1 MHDETNALAD
11 AGEPF
16 PPVETAGTTATNAV
30 PTSQRSSRTS
40 AIRVAG
46 LLGTALVVLVGSA
59 VVLGASPSAPGAG
72 AGGATAS
79 ADPSAKAG
87 TRNDDGSGGRG
98 RLSPF
103 RIFAGGRGDGPAGG
117 GEGLGG
123 IRGGAFGRITVKSIS
138 GSSVALATDDGWTRT
153 ITVTSDVKI
162 TKGGEAAALADLE
175 VGDVIRLGQK
185 HNDDGSWTVTGIAIV
200 LPRAAGIVTA
210 VSADTITITVRGG
223 TSQTIH
229 TTSATKYHRDRDD
242 GTRAD
247 VKVGSIIGAVGD
259 RAKDGTFT
267 ATSIFVALPRV
278 AGVVDTV
285 GTDSI
290 TIKRGNGTTVTIH
303 VDSGTT
309 FAVDGSQ
316 TATLKDIKAG
326 MRIVAR
332 GLQRADGSL
341 DADAVRAGQPGK
353 KAPKNETP
361 KAAPG
366 SSNSSGGNG

>member
-1 MHDETNALAD
+1 MHDETNPLAD

-30 PTSQRSSRTS
+30 PTGRRSSRTS
-40 AIRVAG
+40 AIRVGG

-59 VVLGASPSAPGAG
+59 VVLGASPSGPGAG

-87 TRNDDGSGGRG
+87 TPDDDGNGGRG
-98 RLSPF
+98 GLSPF
-103 RIFAGGRGDGPAGG
+103 RIFGGGRGDGPAGG
-117 GEGLGG
+117 AAG

-200 LPRAAGIVTA
+200 LPRTAGIVTA
-210 VSADTITITVRGG
+210 VAADTITITIRGG

-229 TTSATKYHRDRDD
+229 TTSATKYHRDQAD

-259 RAKDGTFT
+259 RAANGTFT
-267 ATSIFVALPRV
+267 ATSVFVALPRV
-278 AGVVDTV
+278 AGVVDKV

-303 VDSGTT
+303 VSSGTT
-309 FAVDGSQ
+309 FAVDGSR
-316 TATLKDIKAG
+316 TATLKDVKAG
-326 MRIVAR
+326 MRIVVR

-341 DADAVRAGQPGK
+341 DADAVRARQPGK
-353 KAPKNETP
+353 NAPKNDTP

-366 SSNSSGGNG
+366 SSAPSGGNG

>member
-1 MHDETNALAD
+1 MHDENT
-11 AGEPF
+11 F
-16 PPVETAGTTATNAV
+16 PVEASESSAPVETADTTVTNTV
-30 PTSQRSSRTS
+30 SGGRRSGRTS
-40 AIRVAG
+40 AIRAGG

-79 ADPSAKAG
+79 ADPSAKTG
-87 TRNDDGSGGRG
+87 KPDGGQGNGRG
-98 RLSPF
+98 LGPF
-103 RIFAGGRGDGPAGG
+103 RMFVAGRGNGPAGG
-117 GEGLGG
+117 PQGLGG
-123 IRGGAFGRITVKSIS
+123 VRGGAFGHITVKSIS
-138 GSSVALATDDGWTRT
+138 GSSVSLATDDGWTRT
-153 ITVTSDVKI
+153 ISVTADVKI
-162 TKGGEAAALADLE
+162 TKGGETAALSDLK

-200 LPRAAGIVTA
+200 LPRTAGIVTA
-210 VSADTITITVRGG
+210 VGSDTITITVRGG

-229 TTSATKYHRDRDD
+229 TTSSTKYHRDRAD

-259 RAKDGTFT
+259 RATDGTFT
-267 ATSIFVALPRV
+267 ATSVSVSLPRV
-278 AGVVDTV
+278 AGLVDKV

-290 TIKRGNGTTVTIH
+290 TIKHGDGTTVTIH

-309 FAVDGSQ
+309 FSVDGSK
-316 TATLKDIKAG
+316 TATLKDVKAG

-353 KAPKNETP
+353 KAPKNDAP

-366 SSNSSGGNG
+366 SSAPSGGNG